1 MTVAVIVYVALVAM
15 GYVLYQLARSG
26 DDLFDDATLEEEGAD
41 VLVAMEPDDP
51 NVTPDDIASVRD
63 RNDVN

>member
-1 MTVAVIVYVALVAM
+1 MTVVVIVYVALVAM

-26 DDLFDDATLEEEGAD
+26 DDLFDDATVEKDSVD
-41 VLVAMEPDDP
+41 VLVALEPDDP
-51 NVTPDDIASVRD
+51 GVTPDDIAGVND